1 MRKIYFWVF
10 LLSILAAP
18 SAYAGCFAA
27 GNAAYYWGSPSS
39 KIEVSYSQSTLTTET
54 AAGTRIGTM
63 KVTFSCPYYVGPN
76 SWQID
81 QYLGGSAGYIYVPL
95 PEFNFINN
103 NRLEHNSGWIYLAPE
118 GIASSKAKFFDRN
131 GNSWN
136 FPNIFL
142 GFSDALGGNPRN
154 NTGPTFTYG
163 IYTNRSIG
171 GNVASNSKIIS
182 MMTSAT
188 GNQITYR
195 SGGLIPGNRSVTP
208 TVTNNSV
215 TLNYTNTVTCSITS
229 NTNNLNLGV
238 VNIHGDLNTPLATIV
253 LTMKCGLG
261 PSGGNMTS
269 NYPSFIIAGSARM
282 NSVTPKNATSEW
294 LAASNS
300 VGLRLGNGWGLRF
313 RTGDAVNINSLNKIS
328 IPVYPYKYGSTQ
340 GNSVDWNGAVSFE
353 IAYN

>member
-1 MRKIYFWVF
+1 MRKIYSWIF
-10 LLSILAAP
+10 LLSILAVP

-54 AAGTRIGTM
+54 VAGTRIGTM

-81 QYLGGSAGYIYVPL
+81 NYLGGSAGYIYVPL
-95 PEFNFINN
+95 PEFNFINS

-118 GIASSKAKFFDRN
+118 GIASSQAKFQDRS
-131 GNSWN
+131 GHAWN
-136 FPNIFL
+136 YPSIFL
-142 GFSDALGGNPRN
+142 GFSDALGGDTRQ

-163 IYTNRSIG
+163 IYTNRNIG
-171 GNVASNSKIIS
+171 GNVASSSKIIS
-182 MMTSAT
+182 MLTSAT
-188 GNQITYR
+188 GNKINYR
-195 SGGLIPGNRSVTP
+195 SGGLIPGSKHVTP
-208 TVTNNSV
+208 SVTNNST
-215 TLNYTNTVTCSITS
+215 TLNYTNTVTCAVTS

-238 VNIHGDLNTPLATIV
+238 VNINGDLNTPLATII
-253 LTMKCGLG
+253 LTMQCGLG
-261 PSGGNMTS
+261 PGGGNMTS

-282 NSVTPKNATSEW
+282 NAVTPTNATSEW

-300 VGLRLGNGWGLRF
+300 VGLQIGNGWGLRF
-313 RTGDAVNINSLNKIS
+313 RTGDAVNINNLDKIS

-340 GNSVDWNGAVSFE
+340 GNSADWNGAVSFE

>member
-1 MRKIYFWVF
+1 MRKIYFWFF

-81 QYLGGSAGYIYVPL
+81 QYLGGSAGYIYLPL

-142 GFSDALGGNPRN
+142 EFSDALGGNPRN

-195 SGGLIPGNRSVTP
+195 AGWLIPGNKSVTP
-208 TVTNNSV
+208 NVTNNSV
-215 TLNYTNTVTCSITS
+215 TLNYTNTVTCSVTS
-229 NTNNLNLGV
+229 NANNIDLGV
-238 VNIHGDLNTPLATIV
+238 VNINGDLNKPLATIV
-253 LTMKCGLG
+253 LSMRCGLG
-261 PSGGNMTS
+261 LSGGNMTS
-269 NYPSFIIAGSARM
+269 NYSSFIILGSTRIIIDSPDAQNIYNGDFM
-282 NSVTPKNATSEW
+282 LHV
-294 LAASNS
+294 
-300 VGLRLGNGWGLRF
+300 GNGWGLRF
-313 RTGDAVNINSLNKIS
+313 DTNKSQILNINELNNIT
-328 IPVYPYKYGSTQ
+328 IPVYPYKYWADPGRSA
-340 GNSVDWNGAVSFE
+340 DWKGAVNFT
-353 IAYN
+353 INYN